1 MSLRL
6 KKHWRISLRLKPA
19 PPKRLADQPPPQ
31 GTAGPPQEDPAEIGM
46 KMAKKDLEKKK
57 FEEALEDLEKI
68 VERLESGELS
78 LEESLAAFEDG
89 VRLVKFCNRKL
100 TEVEKKIELLVKD
113 KNGTLQLKPLE
124 DEEEEP
130 EGES

>member
-1 MSLRL
+1 
-6 KKHWRISLRLKPA
+6 
-19 PPKRLADQPPPQ
+19 
-31 GTAGPPQEDPAEIGM
+31 M